1 MEDTLSQVLIHFSV
15 HLLLSG
21 HLSMSLDLDM
31 KVRSSVLLLLHQWL
45 PHNGKLSN
53 THTVS
58 FKLPK
63 STALR
68 APLNGTPRMVMRG
81 ILKHTMA
88 SFIRTGTPVICH
100 TVVAERC
107 MSVQVDTGTCLSLCL
122 FYQFW
127 GMFELSF
134 GRSFFGALFCHSGQG
149 KNSLKGRII
158 KVCA

>member
-1 MEDTLSQVLIHFSV
+1 MEDTLSQALINFSV

-58 FKLPK
+58 FKLPR

-81 ILKHTMA
+81 LLKHTMA

-107 MSVQVDTGTCLSLCL
+107 MSVDTGTCLSLCL

-127 GMFELSF
+127 GMFEVSF
-134 GRSFFGALFCHSGQG
+134 GRSLFCLSGQG